1 MVVLVVCVL
10 NTLFKRS
17 RCVLDMYTHL
27 AWCWWAADPV
37 RLMSH
42 TRDEMES
49 LRRWRLSDDVWN
61 IVTPRIQTWVIAQL
75 RKHVPEY
82 TPNALQAL
90 ADTLGKEI
98 HTHILYH
105 IILPVIRPIHV
116 YKRHVPF
123 HETLRRT

>member
-1 MVVLVVCVL
+1 MVVLVVCAL

-17 RCVLDMYTHL
+17 GCILDMYTHL

-37 RLMSH
+37 RLMTH

-49 LRRWRLSDDVWN
+49 LRRWRLSEDVWDV
-61 IVTPRIQTWVIAQL
+61 VTPRIQAWVIAQL
-75 RKHVPEY
+75 RNTSQSTRLTPYKHLRTRWE
-82 TPNALQAL
+82 
-90 ADTLGKEI
+90 EI

>member
-1 MVVLVVCVL
+1 MVVLVVCAL
-10 NTLFKRS
+10 NTLFKRFVS
-17 RCVLDMYTHL
+17 ILDMYTHL

-37 RLMSH
+37 RLMTH

-49 LRRWRLSDDVWN
+49 LRRWRLSEDVWDV
-61 IVTPRIQTWVIAQL
+61 VTPRIQAWVL
-75 RKHVPEY
+75 THVPEY
-82 TPNALQAL
+82 TPDALQAF
-90 ADTLGKEI
+90 ADRMGKAI

-116 YKRHVPF
+116 YKRHIPF